1 METTLLTAEKA
12 KTIAKNQKALT
23 DLLDEIFGKAFK
35 GEYSLVLSEEIS
47 SDLIASLEELG
58 YKVEIRVGIITLYII
73 SWL

>member
-35 GEYSLVLSEEIS
+35 GEYCLILSEEIS
-47 SDLIASLEELG
+47 PDLIASLEELG
-58 YKVEIRVGIITLYII
+58 YKVGIREGITTLYII

>member
-35 GEYSLVLSEEIS
+35 GEYILVLSEEIS
-47 SDLIASLEELG
+47 SDLIVSLEELG
-58 YKVEIRVGIITLYII
+58 YKVEIREGIKTLYII